1 MVGRVFAERHG
12 LAVERH
18 REIGE
23 RHTGVEGDVERARFI
38 VAERPNVAVDKAEA
52 IRARGE
58 RSFGPSQACRQDL
71 GRDTAIVRTKA
82 RLVGLGP
89 VRTKP
94 PAIAVGMKPAQAQIF
109 GAVAQRSSGAAKLAA
124 QRGETRT
131 VDVGL
136 AQQGVFFRRPGPA
149 PAAAIA
155 QLADGEAEAAD
166 RALGKAFLAEHP
178 DDRRVAMTRF
188 GQVESPRRFRLRPV
202 RRMVR
207 MHDAESS
214 GPAG

>member
-1 MVGRVFAERHG
+1 MCRSCGGMRDPRSRGRFARHRDVLIGGRGRARANGSAPEPGSVRGQERFERHGAARPAAELIAMVGRVFAERHG

-94 PAIAVGMKPAQAQIF
+94 PAIAVGMKPAQAR
-109 GAVAQRSSGAAKLAA
+109 VSTTETSGS
-124 QRGETRT
+124 
-131 VDVGL
+131 
-136 AQQGVFFRRPGPA
+136 RRA
-149 PAAAIA
+149 STA
-155 QLADGEAEAAD
+155 
-166 RALGKAFLAEHP
+166 R
-178 DDRRVAMTRF
+178 
-188 GQVESPRRFRLRPV
+188 
-202 RRMVR
+202 
-207 MHDAESS
+207 
-214 GPAG
+214 